1 MGAATRVLIIANP
14 AAGTVTPE
22 LVWELVR
29 VCRLRVRQV
38 SVRWTT
44 GPGDARAIATKV
56 AESVPPAVASR
67 ALAFP
72 STATHAV
79 PEAPRTVVVAVGG
92 DGTVRDV
99 AAGLASAWH
108 GTTPMLIVPAGT
120 TNSCYRTLFGDTPWQ
135 STVELM
141 LAAPSVRL
149 LDLARVAG
157 RLVFAGASTCE
168 PTAFPGRVLV
178 DGREIHSGL
187 ITQVAVSGAGR
198 SELLPRAVP
207 DDGLLDV
214 CVRGTDSHDRGR
226 QIRVERTDGQP
237 LRLEH
242 DGEPLPAGLGEYT
255 FDVVPAAVP
264 VLAAPA
270 VALAA

>member
-14 AAGTVTPE
+14 AVAAPD

-44 GPGDARAIATKV
+44 GPGNATRIATKV
-56 AESVPPAVASR
+56 AESVAPPVSDR

-72 STATHAV
+72 STATRAI
-79 PEAPRTVVVAVGG
+79 PECPRTVVVTVGG
-92 DGTVRDV
+92 DGTVREV
-99 AAGLASAWH
+99 AAGLAAAWQ
-108 GTTPMLIVPAGT
+108 GATPMLIVPAGA
-120 TNSCYRTLFGDTPWQ
+120 TNSCYRALFGDAPWQ

-141 LAAPSVRL
+141 LATPSVRL

-157 RLVFAGASTCE
+157 RLAFAGASTCE
-168 PTAFPGRVLV
+168 PAPFPARVLV
-178 DGREIHSGL
+178 DGTEVHSGL
-187 ITQVAVSGAGR
+187 VEQATVVAAGHLAG
-198 SELLPRAVP
+198 SVP
-207 DDGLLDV
+207 DDGLLDLRLPAEGV
-214 CVRGTDSHDRGR
+214 NRRGR
-226 QIRVERTDGQP
+226 QIRVERTDGRP

-242 DGEPLPAGLGEYT
+242 DGEELPTGQTEYT
-255 FDVVPAAVP
+255 LDVVPAAVP
-264 VLAAPA
+264 VLATPA